1 MGAFLIHPLTI
12 ALVGGFLAISIAL
25 YNSHKSK
32 ELLNHQFRIE
42 AQVKAEDTIASK
54 VNQVDCDSQVEKC
67 ASRFGKGE
75 EQFRKIERALVAIY
89 VKQGGTPQE
98 LDL

>member
-1 MGAFLIHPLTI
+1 MGNLLIHPLVI
-12 ALVGGFLAISIAL
+12 AVIGGGIAIGIAL
-25 YNSHKSK
+25 YNNYQARNLAKM
-32 ELLNHQFRIE
+32 QMRVE
-42 AQVKAEDTIASK
+42 AQVKANGVIAGK
-54 VNQVDCDSQVEKC
+54 VDQTVCEGNVEEMKK
-67 ASRFGKGE
+67 RFDKGE